1 MLTASA
7 PTKLGTALITLV
19 LVAGCIPSQTTPV
32 ATVPTE
38 VEKELCI
45 QWRDSLPTR
54 SRSDTE
60 RTQQEI
66 GYAYDV
72 QGMVCPQW
80 ARFPSP

>member
-1 MLTASA
+1 MTANAQMSCVIVWIM
-7 PTKLGTALITLV
+7 PV

-80 ARFPSP
+80 ARFSSP

>member
-1 MLTASA
+1 MTASA
-7 PTKLGTALITLV
+7 RMRLGTALTV
-19 LVAGCIPSQTTPV
+19 LGLAAGCTQSQTIPV
-32 ATVPTE
+32 AIETE
-38 VEKELCI
+38 REICI

-72 QGMVCPQW
+72 QAMVCPQW
-80 ARFPSP
+80 ARFPSQ

>member
-1 MLTASA
+1 MTVQRPTVFAIPLMLLGWVGACA
-7 PTKLGTALITLV
+7 PTTQPTIADTAGTEAFRE
-19 LVAGCIPSQTTPV
+19 A
-32 ATVPTE
+32 
-38 VEKELCI
+38 CI

-54 SRSDTE
+54 SRNDTE

>member
-1 MLTASA
+1 MTASGLIKSVIVSMA
-7 PTKLGTALITLV
+7 LGLV
-19 LVAGCIPSQTTPV
+19 VGCTQSQPIPV
-32 ATVPTE
+32 AIETE
-38 VEKELCI
+38 RELCI

-72 QGMVCPQW
+72 QALACPEW
-80 ARFPSP
+80 ARFP

>member
-1 MLTASA
+1 MTAQRRM
-7 PTKLGTALITLV
+7 PFVTALIALG
-19 LVAGCIPSQTTPV
+19 LAAGCTQSQTIPV
-32 ATVPTE
+32 AIETE
-38 VEKELCI
+38 REICI

>member
-1 MLTASA
+1 MTAQRRM
-7 PTKLGTALITLV
+7 PFVTALITLV
-19 LVAGCIPSQTTPV
+19 LAAGCTQSRETV
-32 ATVPTE
+32 AAIETE
-38 VEKELCI
+38 REICI

-54 SRSDTE
+54 SRQDTE

-80 ARFPSP
+80 ARFP

>member
-1 MLTASA
+1 MTASA
-7 PTKLGTALITLV
+7 RMKSVTALIV
-19 LVAGCIPSQTTPV
+19 LGLAAGCTQSRETI
-32 ATVPTE
+32 AAIETE
-38 VEKELCI
+38 REICI

-80 ARFPSP
+80 ARFP

>member
-1 MLTASA
+1 MTVQRRMPFVTAWIV
-7 PTKLGTALITLV
+7 LGLA
-19 LVAGCIPSQTTPV
+19 AGCTQSPETV
-32 ATVPTE
+32 AAIETE
-38 VEKELCI
+38 REICI

-54 SRSDTE
+54 SRNDTE

-80 ARFPSP
+80 ARFP

>member
-1 MLTASA
+1 MTARKRMPFAPVLT
-7 PTKLGTALITLV
+7 V
-19 LVAGCIPSQTTPV
+19 LVWAAGCTQSQTIPV
-32 ATVPTE
+32 DTATE
-38 VEKELCI
+38 VERELCL

-80 ARFPSP
+80 ARFP

>member
-1 MLTASA
+1 MVLLTSF
-7 PTKLGTALITLV
+7 
-19 LVAGCIPSQTTPV
+19 AGCASPNPQRPE
-32 ATVPTE
+32 ATE

-54 SRSDTE
+54 SRNDTE

-80 ARFPSP
+80 ARFP

>member
-1 MLTASA
+1 MTAQRLINCGILLTA
-7 PTKLGTALITLV
+7 LV
-19 LVAGCIPSQTTPV
+19 WGVACSPAQTTTE
-32 ATVPTE
+32 AIGATE
-38 VEKELCI
+38 VERELCI

-54 SRSDTE
+54 SRQDTE

-80 ARFPSP
+80 ARFP

>member
-1 MLTASA
+1 MTAQRRTNCGILLTA
-7 PTKLGTALITLV
+7 LV
-19 LVAGCIPSQTTPV
+19 WGVACSPAQTTTE
-32 ATVPTE
+32 AIGATE
-38 VEKELCI
+38 VYRETCI

-54 SRSDTE
+54 SRQDTE

-80 ARFPSP
+80 ARFP

>member
-7 PTKLGTALITLV
+7 RTKFVIVWTMPV
-19 LVAGCIPSQTTPV
+19 LVAGCIPSQTIPV
-32 ATVPTE
+32 ATAETE
-38 VEKELCI
+38 REICV

-54 SRSDTE
+54 SRNDTD

-72 QGMVCPQW
+72 QVMVCPQW

>member
-7 PTKLGTALITLV
+7 RMPFVTALIVLG
-19 LVAGCIPSQTTPV
+19 LVAGCIPSPTIPV

-38 VEKELCI
+38 VEREICL

-72 QGMVCPQW
+72 QALACPEW
-80 ARFPSP
+80 ARFP

>member
-1 MLTASA
+1 MTAQRRM
-7 PTKLGTALITLV
+7 PFVTALIV
-19 LVAGCIPSQTTPV
+19 LGLAAGCTQSQTTLV
-32 ATVPTE
+32 DTATE
-38 VEKELCI
+38 VERELCI

>member
-1 MLTASA
+1 MTVQRPTTCVILLTA
-7 PTKLGTALITLV
+7 LV
-19 LVAGCIPSQTTPV
+19 WAAGCNPVQTIPVDT
-32 ATVPTE
+32 ATTE
-38 VEKELCI
+38 VYRETCI

-54 SRSDTE
+54 SRNDTE

-80 ARFPSP
+80 ARFP

>member
-1 MLTASA
+1 MTASA
-7 PTKLGTALITLV
+7 RMKSATALIV
-19 LVAGCIPSQTTPV
+19 LGLAAGCTQSQQIV
-32 ATVPTE
+32 AVSETE
-38 VEKELCI
+38 REICI

-72 QGMVCPQW
+72 QGMVCPNW
-80 ARFPSP
+80 ARFP

>member
-1 MLTASA
+1 MTVQR
-7 PTKLGTALITLV
+7 PTKFAIPLMLLGS
-19 LVAGCIPSQTTPV
+19 VAGCTPSQTIPV
-32 ATVPTE
+32 ATAETE
-38 VEKELCI
+38 REICL

-54 SRSDTE
+54 SRNDTE